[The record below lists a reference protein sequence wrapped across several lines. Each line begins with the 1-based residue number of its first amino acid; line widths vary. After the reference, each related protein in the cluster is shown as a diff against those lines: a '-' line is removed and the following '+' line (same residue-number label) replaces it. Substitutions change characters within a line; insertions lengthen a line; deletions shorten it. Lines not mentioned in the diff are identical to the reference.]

1 MRILKRAIKRMASVF
16 LSMLFVF
23 TFFAP
28 KMKTEKAFADADLM
42 MDKTSV
48 ENDLGEINPLE
59 YPKNPFGKPSLHTF
73 MEYGYSDDPLSLD
86 FYALYVYVYNPAQ
99 LTFSTVTGVSSVNMG
114 IEYQMYAD
122 SSFAMTDEGD
132 AIAVKE
138 YRNMRLKYC
147 GATTGENANL
157 FVKFR
162 VMDVG
167 QVLSNVQ
174 EMEEQ
179 GYKRQYDIVG
189 IQLFEAGKDKAVDYP
204 VSKTMFYTGFAKGYG
219 KGAEDQATLSCE
231 WLKNETVELEVHD
244 TFYRID
250 NPARGEGH
258 QSQVNTVYFALPKRY
273 LEEYGKLQRIM
284 AEWYEYVLRPFVVTE
299 DATFYNEVQEYL
311 GVDVRP
317 YRDGSGVW
325 AGEYGLAVNPEYI
338 WWRGQTLGDGGWNND
353 YAYQGHLA
361 PVFNKLM
368 LAFLTGDIDAYDPY
382 REGITDGTIASNVL
396 YEQIKAYSKTFEDGV
411 LPIKNGTISAD
422 LFEDDI
428 DDSRKIDNEHGK
440 VQRGYSYYDF
450 DADYDVLSMKTW
462 DDSDPK
468 IGGWFYE
475 PPAEI
480 SRVINP
486 IRILKEDD
494 FASYKTAR
502 EISEDLCVDVN
513 KLQEL
518 KAFYDDAVFDFDG
531 EGDLDEE
538 RVVVLFRFAVTDYY
552 SHQATIIN
560 EKSPNWLEAD
570 TFINGKAY
578 IAYQSVF
585 LDFDIIQLTF
595 NDEGKTTV
603 LGVVAS
609 PIDVIAPITPPTNYS
624 ECGNFTIGHLFA
636 ILFIVFIG
644 VVVWYVVDW
653 IKVAQTNTMIRE
665 TYKATATKTDDKKKD
680 VKKTTKK
687 KPTKKRT
694 SKTKTKRRTRK
705 K

>member
-1 MRILKRAIKRMASVF
+1 MRVLKSVMKKAASIF

-23 TFFAP
+23 SIIP
-28 KMKTEKAFADADLM
+28 KKATQKAFADAYLM

-114 IEYQMYAD
+114 IEYEKD
-122 SSFAMTDEGD
+122 GNGSFAMTKEGD

-147 GATTGENANL
+147 GATTGENENL

-174 EMEEQ
+174 EMEGQ

-189 IQLFEAGKDKAVDYP
+189 IQLFEAGKDTAVDYP
-204 VSKTMFYTGFAKGYG
+204 VSKTIFYTGFAKGYG
-219 KGAEDQATLSCE
+219 KGAEDKATLSCE

-299 DATFYNEVQEYL
+299 DATFYNEIQQYL
-311 GVDVRP
+311 GVDTRP

-325 AGEYGLAVNPEYI
+325 AGEYGLAFNPKFY
-338 WWRGQTLGDGGWNND
+338 WMDGQTVGEGGWNNE
-353 YAYQGHLA
+353 YAMEGHISHGNNA
-361 PVFNKLM
+361 PIFQKM
-368 LAFLTGDIDAYDPY
+368 FLAFLTDDIDAYDPY
-382 REGITDGTIASNVL
+382 REGTTDGTINNNVL
-396 YEQIKAYSKTFEDGV
+396 YERIKTYSQFKDGT

-422 LFEDDI
+422 LFENDI

-450 DADYDVLSMKTW
+450 NADYDILSMQTW
-462 DDSDPK
+462 DDTDDK
-468 IGGWFYE
+468 IGGWFYDA
-475 PPAEI
+475 PAEL

-486 IRILKEDD
+486 IRILKEED
-494 FASYKTAR
+494 FALHKTAK
-502 EISEDLCVDVN
+502 EISEDLCVDIN
-513 KLQEL
+513 KVQEL
-518 KAFYDDAVFDFDG
+518 KDFYDTATFDFDG
-531 EGDLDEE
+531 PESNLDEE
-538 RVVVLFRFAVTDYY
+538 QVVVLFRFAVTDYY
-552 SHQATIIN
+552 ARQATIVKEARAN
-560 EKSPNWLEAD
+560 LFEAD
-570 TFINGKAY
+570 TFILNKAY
-578 IAYQSVF
+578 VAYQSVF
-585 LDFDIIQLTF
+585 LDFDVIQLTF

-609 PIDVIAPITPPTNYS
+609 PVDVIAPVTPPTNYS
-624 ECGNFTIGHLFA
+624 ECGNFTMGHLVA
-636 ILFIVFIG
+636 ILFIGFIG
-644 VVVWYVVDW
+644 VVIWWLVDF
-653 IKVAQTNTMIRE
+653 IKTSQTNTMIKE
-665 TYKATATKTDDKKKD
+665 TYKATVAKTDSKKKD
-680 VKKTTKK
+680 NKKK
-687 KPTKKRT
+687 KPTKKKA
-694 SKTKTKRRTRK
+694 SKTKRRTRK